1 MSVDIGEDRGYI
13 EALDSVDVRELLPAM
28 QPGELE
34 LQRDYSHH
42 RGGAVLKLNI
52 PAAGL

>member
-28 QPGELE
+28 HLGNSNCSATTRITGEE
-34 LQRDYSHH
+34 QF
-42 RGGAVLKLNI
+42 
-52 PAAGL
+52 